1 MVAFVDNRT
10 LPNPLASIRT
20 SDGKS
25 PKEATDHN
33 QRVKKNNSRATAE
46 RTDCLYMLQTATVA
60 MFCCRAQ
67 VTGTI
72 TVRGREGADCKS
84 VRQAIA

>member
-46 RTDCLYMLQTATVA
+46 RTDYLYMLQTATVA
-60 MFCCRAQ
+60 MFCCRSPVQLPYAA
-67 VTGTI
+67 
-72 TVRGREGADCKS
+72 GRA
-84 VRQAIA
+84 RIAKAFAKR